1 MNTFKIAAHMID
13 KHLPVIEIASEPVY
27 YDAEKDALVVGGY
40 HDPNDYGFMRHLMN
54 IHRCRVAD
62 KYGYNLWHLL
72 HEIGHYKIKDKW
84 GDNLQERAYFKEN
97 FRYLNRN
104 IPLQNEFYNMRV
116 EWEATEW
123 AIKWVEANPKKAAL
137 LNKILRD

>member
-1 MNTFKIAAHMID
+1 MNRFKVAARIVD
-13 KHLPVIEIASEPVY
+13 RHLPVVESTPESIY
-27 YDAEKDALVVGGY
+27 YDAERKVLVVGEY

-54 IHRCRVAD
+54 VHRCKVAD

-72 HEIGHYKIKDKW
+72 HEIGHYAIEEKY
-84 GDNLQERAYFKEN
+84 GDNLQERIYFKEN

-137 LNKILRD
+137 LNKMLRD

>member
-1 MNTFKIAAHMID
+1 MNKFKVAAKMID
-13 KHLPVIEIASEPVY
+13 RRLPVIESTPESVY
-27 YDAEKDALVVGGY
+27 YDAERKVLVVGEY

-54 IHRCRVAD
+54 VHRCKVAD

-72 HEIGHYKIKDKW
+72 HEFGHYAIEEKY

-104 IPLQNEFYNMRV
+104 IPLQNEFYNMKV

-123 AIKWVEANPKKAAL
+123 AIKWVEANPKKAAII
-137 LNKILRD
+137 NKLLRD